1 MLTNV
6 KSAALY
12 GIDGFIVD
20 VECSVQSK
28 MNDIHIVGLPD
39 AAVKEARER
48 VCTAAE
54 NSGLRMPSGGIMVN
68 LAPADMKK
76 EGSGFDAAILAGI
89 MQCTDVIPRSVDMSD
104 KCIIGELSLSG
115 AFHPVRGA
123 LCLAAAAAS
132 AGMKE
137 IYVPVDNAKEASV
150 VRGITVY
157 GVESIIALI
166 RHLRGEEMIE
176 PTQFDEAV
184 FDTEAQFS
192 ELDFYDVLGQ
202 QAAKRALEIAAAG
215 GHNILL
221 IGTPGSG
228 KSMLAKRLPT
238 ILPDLTFDEALECTK
253 LHSISGLLGDRPMI
267 STRPF
272 RAPHHTMSAVALIG
286 GGAVPR
292 PGEISLAHHGVL
304 FLDEFP
310 EFPKSVSEGLRQPL
324 EDGRVTV
331 TRVKG
336 KITYPCN
343 FMLVCAMNPCK
354 CGYYGHP
361 TVECTCSNHDIK
373 KYMGKI
379 SGPLLDRID
388 IQIEVPPVSYNDMTG
403 GTRGEHSA
411 DIRARVNQA
420 REFAVARFARDGI
433 QKKYSNAS
441 LSPREV
447 QKYCRPDREGEELLR
462 AAFDNLGLSARGHDR
477 ILRVARTIAD
487 LAESDTIGAVHIAEA
502 ISLRSLD
509 RKYF

>member
-28 MNDIHIVGLPD
+28 LDDIHIVGLPD
-39 AAVKEARER
+39 TAVKEAKDR

-76 EGSGFDAAILAGI
+76 EGSGFDAAILAAV
-89 MQCTDVIPRSVDMSD
+89 MQCTNVIPQSVDMSD
-104 KCIIGELSLSG
+104 KCIVGELSLSG

-137 IYVPVDNAKEASV
+137 IYVPIDNAKEASV
-150 VRGITVY
+150 VKDITVY
-157 GVESIIALI
+157 GVESIVALI
-166 RHLRGEEMIE
+166 RHLRGEELIA
-176 PTQFDEAV
+176 PTLFDEAI
-184 FDTEAQFS
+184 FDTEAQFD

-238 ILPDLTFDEALECTK
+238 ILPDLTFEEALECTK
-253 LHSISGLLGDRPMI
+253 LHSISGSLGSRPMI

-272 RAPHHTMSAVALIG
+272 RAPHHTMSAISLIG

-292 PGEISLAHHGVL
+292 PGEISLANHGVL

-336 KITYPCN
+336 KITYPCT

-361 TVECTCSNHDIK
+361 TIECTCSNHDIK
-373 KYMGKI
+373 KYMGRI

-403 GTRGEHSA
+403 GTRGERSA
-411 DIRARVNQA
+411 EIRARVNRA
-420 REFAVARFARDGI
+420 REFAAARFARDGI
-433 QKKYSNAS
+433 EKKYSNAS

-447 QKYCRPDREGEELLR
+447 QKYCRPDSEGEALLR
-462 AAFDNLGLSARGHDR
+462 AAFDTLGLSARGHDR

-487 LAESDTIGAVHIAEA
+487 LAESETVGAVHIAEA

>member
-1 MLTNV
+1 MLTII

-12 GIDGFIVD
+12 GIDGFMVN

-28 MNDIHIVGLPD
+28 MNDFHIVGLPD

-54 NSGLRMPSGGIMVN
+54 NSGLRIPSGAIMIN

-89 MQCTDVIPRSVDMSD
+89 MQCTDVIPRTLDMSD

-115 AFHPVRGA
+115 AFNPVRGA

-132 AGMKE
+132 AGIKE
-137 IYVPVDNAKEASV
+137 IYVPIANAKEASV

-157 GVESIIALI
+157 GVESIVSLI
-166 RHLRGEEMIE
+166 RHLRGEEEIE
-176 PTQFDEAV
+176 PTRFDEAL
-184 FDTEAQFS
+184 FDTNYQFD

-228 KSMLAKRLPT
+228 KSMLSKRLPT
-238 ILPDLTFDEALECTK
+238 ILPDLTFEEALECTK
-253 LHSISGLLGDRPMI
+253 LHSISGLLGDKPMV

-272 RAPHHTMSAVALIG
+272 RAPHHTMSSISLVG
-286 GGAVPR
+286 GGTMPR
-292 PGEISLAHHGVL
+292 PGEISLAHNGVL
-304 FLDEFP
+304 FMDEFP

-324 EDGRVTV
+324 EDGCVTV
-331 TRVKG
+331 TRVKS

-361 TVECTCSNHDIK
+361 TIECTCSGNDIK
-373 KYMGKI
+373 RYMHKI

-388 IQIEVPPVSYNDMTG
+388 IQIEVPPVSYTDMTA

-411 DIRARVNQA
+411 DIRARVNRA
-420 REFAVARFARDGI
+420 REFAAERFARDGI

-447 QKYCRPDREGEELLR
+447 QRYCRPDGEGEALLH
-462 AAFDNLGLSARGHDR
+462 AAFDTLGLSARGHDR

-487 LAESDTIGAVHIAEA
+487 LAQSDTIGAVHIAEA